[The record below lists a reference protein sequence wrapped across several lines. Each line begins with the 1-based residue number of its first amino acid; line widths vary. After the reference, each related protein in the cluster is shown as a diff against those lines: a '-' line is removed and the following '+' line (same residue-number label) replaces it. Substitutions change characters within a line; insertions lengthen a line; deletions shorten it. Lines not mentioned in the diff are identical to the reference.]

1 MTNQPHWELTQEM
14 YAERMA
20 GKRATDLAY
29 HDVIVLVDPLTLPD
43 GRTYLAGDKLRVE
56 RTFTIGE
63 PIMRLTVVG
72 SVRNDSGRNIDLGDI
87 NINGY
92 DIGALKYTVIPAP
105 DDEPF

>member
-1 MTNQPHWELTQEM
+1 MPTNQPHRDLTPEM

-63 PIMRLTVVG
+63 PIMRLTVVE
-72 SVRNDSGRNIDLGDI
+72 SVRNDPNID
-87 NINGY
+87 INGY